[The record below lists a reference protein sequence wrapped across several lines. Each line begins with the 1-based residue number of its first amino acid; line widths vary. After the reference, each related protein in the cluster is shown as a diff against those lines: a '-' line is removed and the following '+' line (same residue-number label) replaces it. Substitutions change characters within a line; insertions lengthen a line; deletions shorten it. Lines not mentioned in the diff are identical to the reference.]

1 MAKVLIVDDSSL
13 CRTMMTEWL
22 HEAGHVIVAIDS
34 PALLGS
40 TLARERPDIMVMDV
54 DLQGARGDRMVNA
67 AREGGLLR
75 ECPVVLSSARRDSD
89 LAMLCVECGAI
100 GYVQKGEDGA
110 AFVRALE
117 SYMPRRSMVPLRR
130 RFRA

>member
-1 MAKVLIVDDSSL
+1 MAKFLIVDDSSL
-13 CRTMMTEWL
+13 CRVMMTEWL
-22 HEAGHVIVAIDS
+22 RDAGHTSVAIES

-40 TLARERPDIMVMDV
+40 TLARERPDVVVMDV
-54 DLQGARGDRMVNA
+54 DLQGVRGDRMVNA

-75 ECPVVLSSARRDSD
+75 GCPVVLSSARRDSD

-100 GYVQKGEDGA
+100 GYVQKGGDGK

-117 SYMPRRSMVPLRR
+117 AYLPRRSLTPSRK
-130 RFRA
+130 FSRA